1 MATYVQETYDQM
13 TAELQK
19 EADELADKK
28 LARED
33 LAALLTEAATRLKKD
48 FKLPKG

>member
-1 MATYVQETYDQM
+1 MTHEQLSESMAEETRS
-13 TAELQK
+13 
-19 EADELADKK
+19 LADGK

-33 LAALLTEAATRLKKD
+33 LAALLSEVALRLKKD